1 MPSSQ
6 HFIGRAKDLQLLWQ
20 HLDVATIDGRGR
32 LVTIRGRRQAGKS
45 RLVTEFTDRTRL
57 PQLEARPVLVI
68 LIGSDISTM
77 EALSTYE
84 RPLFGRVKEMAVNP
98 FGLGDTAQ
106 MIAAADPAVAID
118 AQLVTGGYPPRVAD
132 SYLRFW
138 LRFIGPSLPDIARGR
153 PDLALANV
161 TASWTDYRGMAV
173 EPLVRDCVERIAGT
187 DPELDGVGV
196 VGGYW
201 TRTNDLEVDLVGVDR
216 WPDAQTI
223 GMVGSIKWRAQRP
236 FDQHDFTELA
246 QAARRVPGA
255 SDVKLVAASRMGCTA
270 AGLDCV
276 YGPADLVSALH

>member
-1 MPSSQ
+1 
-6 HFIGRAKDLQLLWQ
+6 
-20 HLDVATIDGRGR
+20 
-32 LVTIRGRRQAGKS
+32 
-45 RLVTEFTDRTRL
+45 
-57 PQLEARPVLVI
+57 
-68 LIGSDISTM
+68 M

-84 RPLFGRVKEMAVNP
+84 RPLFGRVKE
-98 FGLGDTAQ
+98 
-106 MIAAADPAVAID
+106 
-118 AQLVTGGYPPRVAD
+118 
-132 SYLRFW
+132 
-138 LRFIGPSLPDIARGR
+138 
-153 PDLALANV
+153 
-161 TASWTDYRGMAV
+161 MAV

>member
-1 MPSSQ
+1 MVEGASSQ
-6 HFIGRAKDLQLLWQ
+6 LF
-20 HLDVATIDGRGR
+20 DGVTPDTWSSALR
-32 LVTIRGRRQAGKS
+32 LVAAALPDGPAIVVLDEFPWLCESSPSLEGELQVAWD
-45 RLVTEFTDRTRL
+45 RL
-57 PQLEARPVLVI
+57 LEARPVLVI
-68 LIGSDISTM
+68 LIGSDISMM

-84 RPLFGRVKEMAVNP
+84 RPLFGRVKE
-98 FGLGDTAQ
+98 
-106 MIAAADPAVAID
+106 
-118 AQLVTGGYPPRVAD
+118 
-132 SYLRFW
+132 
-138 LRFIGPSLPDIARGR
+138 
-153 PDLALANV
+153 
-161 TASWTDYRGMAV
+161 MAV